1 MAADFQMSHPNICSQ
16 ASTGTFG
23 SKFVTVCVSGNESNH
38 PGTEGYQVGKREIK
52 EGNLYLLSCTTVL
65 FIFSLSLS
73 LPLSLSQVSNQCV
86 SLVRDDCFIPTID
99 APELGYIRESTN
111 EQYVPDV
118 FYKVTVLIYCVCIIL
133 CTLFLPSLPSHRARM
148 SMVLKLLN

>member
-1 MAADFQMSHPNICSQ
+1 MAAEFQMSHPNICSQ

-38 PGTEGYQVGKREIK
+38 PGTEGYQVGKREI
-52 EGNLYLLSCTTVL
+52 EGGNLYCHGLLFCLSSS
-65 FIFSLSLS
+65 SLS
-73 LPLSLSQVSNQCV
+73 PSQVSNQCV
-86 SLVRDDCFIPTID
+86 SLVRDDCFIPTVD

-118 FYKVTVLIYCVCIIL
+118 FYKVTVLIYCVFISL

>member
-73 LPLSLSQVSNQCV
+73 LPPSLSLSG
-86 SLVRDDCFIPTID
+86 FKP
-99 APELGYIRESTN
+99 
-111 EQYVPDV
+111 
-118 FYKVTVLIYCVCIIL
+118 VCI
-133 CTLFLPSLPSHRARM
+133 TGQR
-148 SMVLKLLN
+148 